1 MSAPALRIVTRNSP
15 LALWQAELVRK
26 RLQAIDPTLAID
38 LIGVHTTGDKILDA
52 PLAKIGGK
60 GLFIKELE
68 QRLLEGSADLAVHSM
83 KDVTIDLPAGL
94 AIPVILEREDP
105 RDAFIS
111 ERYGSLDS
119 LPHGAR
125 VGTSSLRRQCQLK
138 AHRPDLEIRDLR
150 GNVGTR
156 LRKLDQGEFDA
167 IILAAAGVKRLDLHA
182 HIKGYLAPEIMLP
195 AIGQGALG
203 IECRAADEPVLE
215 LIQPLDHSD
224 THLCV
229 VAERAVS
236 RRLYGV
242 GQVPLAGHA
251 ELIEGKLFLRALVG
265 RIDGS
270 EIVHGQISGP
280 QANAEELGIA
290 LAEYLLSRGAKT
302 LLEEFGAG
310 CKRRIVRHEH

>member
-1 MSAPALRIVTRNSP
+1 MRRLPRSAAKAYSP
-15 LALWQAELVRK
+15 KNWNNVC
-26 RLQAIDPTLAID
+26 
-38 LIGVHTTGDKILDA
+38 
-52 PLAKIGGK
+52 
-60 GLFIKELE
+60 
-68 QRLLEGSADLAVHSM
+68 S
-83 KDVTIDLPAGL
+83 
-94 AIPVILEREDP
+94 
-105 RDAFIS
+105 
-111 ERYGSLDS
+111 
-119 LPHGAR
+119 
-125 VGTSSLRRQCQLK
+125 
-138 AHRPDLEIRDLR
+138 
-150 GNVGTR
+150 NVGTR

-182 HIKGYLAPEIMLP
+182 HIKAYLTPEIMLP

-236 RRLYGV
+236 RRLYGDC
-242 GQVPLAGHA
+242 QVPIAGHA

-270 EIVHGQISGP
+270 EIVYGQISGP

-290 LAEYLLSRGAKT
+290 LADDLLARGAKT
-302 LLEEFGAG
+302 LLEELMQDA
-310 CKRRIVRHEH
+310 

>member
-1 MSAPALRIVTRNSP
+1 VPALRIVTRKSP
-15 LALWQAELVRK
+15 LALWQAEFVRK
-26 RLQAIDPTLAID
+26 RLQAIRPSLAID

-52 PLAKIGGK
+52 PLARIGGK

-68 QRLLEGSADLAVHSM
+68 QCLLEGSADLAVHSM
-83 KDVTIDLPAGL
+83 KDVPVDLPPDLTL
-94 AIPVILEREDP
+94 AAILEREDP
-105 RDAFIS
+105 RDAFIC

-138 AHRPDLEIRDLR
+138 ARRPDLAIQSLR

-156 LRKLDQGEFDA
+156 LRRLDQGEFDA

-182 HIKGYLAPEIMLP
+182 RIKAYLAPEIMLP

-203 IECRAADEPVLE
+203 IECRAADERVRA
-215 LIQPLDHSD
+215 LIRPLDHAD

-229 VAERAVS
+229 MAERAVN
-236 RRLYGV
+236 RRLYG
-242 GQVPLAGHA
+242 GCQVPIAGHA

-290 LAEYLLSRGAKT
+290 LAEDLLARGAKT
-302 LLEEFGAG
+302 LLEAWMKDAKE
-310 CKRRIVRHEH
+310 E

>member
-1 MSAPALRIVTRNSP
+1 LSAPALRIVTRKSP

-26 RLQAIDPTLAID
+26 RLQALYPTLAID

-111 ERYGSLDS
+111 ERYGSLDN

-150 GNVGTR
+150 GNIGTR

-182 HIKGYLAPEIMLP
+182 RIKGYLAPEIMLP

-203 IECRAADEPVLE
+203 IECRVADKPVLE

-236 RRLYGV
+236 RRLYGDC
-242 GQVPLAGHA
+242 QVPIAGHA
-251 ELIEGKLFLRALVG
+251 ELIEDKLFLRALVG
-265 RIDGS
+265 RIDGC

-280 QANAEELGIA
+280 QANAEELSIA
-290 LAEYLLSRGAKT
+290 LAEDLLSRGAKT
-302 LLEEFGAG
+302 LLEELMQDAKG
-310 CKRRIVRHEH
+310 E

>member
-1 MSAPALRIVTRNSP
+1 LSAPALRIVTRKSP

-26 RLQAIDPTLAID
+26 RLQALYPTLAID

-182 HIKGYLAPEIMLP
+182 RIKGYLAPEIMLP

-203 IECRAADEPVLE
+203 IECRVADEPVLE

-236 RRLYGV
+236 RRLYGDC
-242 GQVPLAGHA
+242 QVPIAGHA

-290 LAEYLLSRGAKT
+290 LAEDLLSRGAKT
-302 LLEEFGAG
+302 LLEELVQDAKG
-310 CKRRIVRHEH
+310 E

>member
-1 MSAPALRIVTRNSP
+1 LSAPVLRIVTRNSP

-26 RLQAIDPTLAID
+26 RLQTIDPTLAID

-68 QRLLEGSADLAVHSM
+68 QRLLEGSADLAVHSV
-83 KDVTIDLPAGL
+83 KDVTIDLPLGL
-94 AIPVILEREDP
+94 AVPVILEREDP

-119 LPHGAR
+119 LPHHAR
-125 VGTSSLRRQCQLK
+125 IGTSSLRRQCQLK
-138 AHRPDLEIRDLR
+138 AHWPDLEIRDLR
-150 GNVGTR
+150 GNIGTR

-167 IILAAAGVKRLDLHA
+167 IILAAAGVRRLDLHA
-182 HIKGYLAPEIMLP
+182 RIKAYLAPEIMLP

-215 LIQPLDHSD
+215 LIQPLDHSG

-236 RRLYGV
+236 RRLYGDC
-242 GQVPLAGHA
+242 QVPIAGHA

-280 QANAEELGIA
+280 QTNAEELGIA
-290 LAEYLLSRGAKT
+290 LAEDLLSRGAKT
-302 LLEEFGAG
+302 ILEGLTQDA
-310 CKRRIVRHEH
+310 K

>member
-1 MSAPALRIVTRNSP
+1 LSAPALRIVTRKSP

-26 RLQAIDPTLAID
+26 RLQALYPTLAID

-111 ERYGSLDS
+111 ERYGSLDN

-182 HIKGYLAPEIMLP
+182 RIKGYLAPEIMLP

-203 IECRAADEPVLE
+203 IECRVADEPVLE

-236 RRLYGV
+236 RRLYGDC
-242 GQVPLAGHA
+242 QVPIAGHA
-251 ELIEGKLFLRALVG
+251 ELIEDKLFLRALVG
-265 RIDGS
+265 RIDGC

-290 LAEYLLSRGAKT
+290 LAEDLLSRGAKT
-302 LLEEFGAG
+302 LLEELMQDAKG
-310 CKRRIVRHEH
+310 E

>member
-1 MSAPALRIVTRNSP
+1 VSALRIVTRKSP
-15 LALWQAELVRK
+15 LALWQAEFVRK
-26 RLQAIDPTLAID
+26 RLQAIRPSLAID

-52 PLAKIGGK
+52 PLARIGGK

-68 QRLLEGSADLAVHSM
+68 QCLLEGSADLAVHSM
-83 KDVTIDLPAGL
+83 KDVPVDLPPDLTLTA
-94 AIPVILEREDP
+94 ILEREDP
-105 RDAFIS
+105 RDAFIC

-119 LPHGAR
+119 LPHSAR

-138 AHRPDLEIRDLR
+138 ARRPDLAIQSLR

-182 HIKGYLAPEIMLP
+182 RIKAYLAPEIMLP

-203 IECRAADEPVLE
+203 IECRAADERVRA
-215 LIQPLDHSD
+215 LIRPLDHAD
-224 THLCV
+224 TRLCV
-229 VAERAVS
+229 MAERAVN
-236 RRLYGV
+236 RRLYG
-242 GQVPLAGHA
+242 GCQVPIAGHA

-270 EIVHGQISGP
+270 EIVHGQISGS

-290 LAEYLLSRGAKT
+290 LAEDLLARGAKT
-302 LLEEFGAG
+302 ILEGLTQDA
-310 CKRRIVRHEH
+310 K

>member
-1 MSAPALRIVTRNSP
+1 LSAPALRIVTRKSP

-26 RLQAIDPTLAID
+26 RLQALYPTLAID

-68 QRLLEGSADLAVHSM
+68 QRLLEGSANLAVHSM

-119 LPHGAR
+119 LPHRAR
-125 VGTSSLRRQCQLK
+125 IGTSSLRRQCQLK

-182 HIKGYLAPEIMLP
+182 RIKGYLAPEIMLP

-236 RRLYGV
+236 RRLYGDC
-242 GQVPLAGHA
+242 QVPLAGHA

-290 LAEYLLSRGAKT
+290 LAEDLLSRGAKT
-302 LLEEFGAG
+302 LLEELMQDAKG
-310 CKRRIVRHEH
+310 E